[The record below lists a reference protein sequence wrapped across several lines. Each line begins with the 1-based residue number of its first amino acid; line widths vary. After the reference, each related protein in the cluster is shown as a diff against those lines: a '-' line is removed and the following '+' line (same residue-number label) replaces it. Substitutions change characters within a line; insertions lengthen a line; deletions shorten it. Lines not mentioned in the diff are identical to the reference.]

1 MLTASSAA
9 LLLGYL
15 LDLHFGDPRGF
26 PHIVRGTG
34 RLIEILE
41 RLTRRLFPGTPAGE
55 RRGGLLMVALVLLIC
70 GGLSFGVLFAAYRIS
85 LWLGL
90 AVEAFFCYQLL
101 AVKSLG
107 DESMKVYQ
115 SLRDG
120 DLPGARRDVSM
131 IVGRDAAG
139 LDAAGVTRAAVET
152 VAENSSDGVVAPLFY
167 LMLGG
172 GVLGCLYKAVNTMDS
187 MVGYKNERYLHFGRA
202 AARLDDV
209 ANFIP
214 ARLAARLMILA
225 AFLTGMDGKSA
236 RRVYLRDRF
245 RHASPNSAHTEA
257 VCAGA
262 LNIRLAGDAHYFG
275 KLHHKPFLGDDK
287 RPVDPE
293 DIPRAVRLMKTTAW
307 LMLVLAL
314 FLRGALMGGL
324 FLAAI

>member
-1 MLTASSAA
+1 
-9 LLLGYL
+9 
-15 LDLHFGDPRGF
+15 
-26 PHIVRGTG
+26 
-34 RLIEILE
+34 
-41 RLTRRLFPGTPAGE
+41 
-55 RRGGLLMVALVLLIC
+55 
-70 GGLSFGVLFAAYRIS
+70 
-85 LWLGL
+85 
-90 AVEAFFCYQLL
+90 
-101 AVKSLG
+101 
-107 DESMKVYQ
+107 
-115 SLRDG
+115 
-120 DLPGARRDVSM
+120 
-131 IVGRDAAG
+131 
-139 LDAAGVTRAAVET
+139 
-152 VAENSSDGVVAPLFY
+152 
-167 LMLGG
+167 MLGG